1 MESELSETQTEVATF
16 AAGCFWGVESSF
28 RRLPGVVD
36 VVVGYT
42 GGTADNPSY
51 EQVCSGRTGHAEAVQ
66 IQFDPSQISYSQLVD
81 AFWKVHDPTTLNRQG
96 PDFGTQY
103 RSAIF
108 TQSEVQSMEAKVS
121 MEAAQAQFR
130 DPIVTQIEPAGP
142 FWPAEEY
149 HQRYFEKKGIE
160 GGCHVPL

>member
-1 MESELSETQTEVATF
+1 MSETQTEVATF

-36 VVVGYT
+36 AVVGYT
-42 GGTADNPSY
+42 GGTADQPSY

-108 TQSEVQSMEAKVS
+108 THSEVQSMEAKVS

-130 DPIVTQIEPAGP
+130 DPIVTHIEPAGT

>member
-1 MESELSETQTEVATF
+1 MSESTSDTATF

-28 RRLPGVVD
+28 RRLPGVTD

-42 GGTADNPSY
+42 GGTKESPSY
-51 EQVCSGRTGHAEAVQ
+51 EEVCSGRTGHAEAVQ
-66 IQFDPSQISYSQLVD
+66 ITFDPSQISYTQLVD

-96 PDFGTQY
+96 PDVGTQY
-103 RSAIF
+103 RSTIF
-108 TQSEVQSMEAKVS
+108 THSEVQSMEAKAS
-121 MEAAQAQFR
+121 LEAAQQEQR
-130 DPIVTQIEPAGP
+130 NPIVTQIEPAGT

-160 GGCHVPL
+160 GGCHVQL

>member
-1 MESELSETQTEVATF
+1 MSESETELATF
-16 AAGCFWGVESSF
+16 AAGCFWGVESSL
-28 RRLPGVVD
+28 RRLPGVID
-36 VVVGYT
+36 VVVGYA
-42 GGTADNPSY
+42 GGSKENPTY
-51 EQVCSGRTGHAEAVQ
+51 EEVCSGRTGHAEAAQVT
-66 IQFDPSQISYSQLVD
+66 FDPSVVTYNQLLD
-81 AFWKVHDPTTLNRQG
+81 AFWQLHDPTTLNRQG

-108 TQSEVQSMEAKVS
+108 THSEVQSMEAKTS

-130 DPIVTQIEPAGP
+130 QPIVTQIEPAGT

-160 GGCHVPL
+160 GGCHVRL